1 MTKKELIRGIGQ
13 KVIPPLVYII
23 MRLFWFTQRKTFHY
37 ITPFKKQQQIYVTW
51 HGGLFIAPQVYR
63 YLKTSRQASAIVSD
77 HFDGQLVATTLSFF
91 GIRPLRGSTSKG
103 ASRVLREAFKSLKN
117 DEDVLISPDG
127 PRGPRHTMNDGAIAL
142 ALKSKL
148 PIFILSFQTP
158 KYWQLKSWD
167 KFVIPKPFSKVDVY
181 METLSLDGMQLEEA
195 KSYIKSKMLEHT
207 II

>member
-1 MTKKELIRGIGQ
+1 MTKKELKRSIGI
-13 KVIPPLVYII
+13 KVIPSII
-23 MRLFWFTQRKTFHY
+23 YMLMRLFWFTQRKKFHY

-51 HGGLFIAPQVYR
+51 HGGLFIAPQVYK

-77 HFDGQLVATTLSFF
+77 HYDGEIVASTLSLFN
-91 GIRPLRGSTSKG
+91 IKPLRGSTSKG

-148 PIFILSFQTP
+148 PIFVLSFKT
-158 KYWQLKSWD
+158 KSYWQLKSWD
-167 KFVIPKPFSKVDVY
+167 KFVIPKPFAKVDIY
-181 METLSLDGMQLEEA
+181 METLNIEGMQLQEA
-195 KSYIKSKMLEHT
+195 KDFIKEKMLKNT